1 MAYCRHVHVKT
12 CTGCNFNT
20 PASTASKVCQKKDMC
35 LCTSYYKMNDW
46 NLQQRINV
54 KFHVLFGMSAC
65 ETCAMNSDA
74 HGTEAMKKSSIL
86 KWNK

>member
-1 MAYCRHVHVKT
+1 MP
-12 CTGCNFNT
+12 G
-20 PASTASKVCQKKDMC
+20 
-35 LCTSYYKMNDW
+35 

-54 KFHVLFGMSAC
+54 KFHVLFGMSAR
-65 ETCAMNSDA
+65 ETSAMNSDA